1 MHAAEQQRPDVV
13 EARQRWQQMAAQ
25 WDPRRL
31 VFLDETGLNTKM
43 ARLYG
48 RAPRAARCWGRVP
61 HGHWQTST
69 FIAALRHDQLSAPWL
84 LDGPMDRAAF
94 LTYLEQCLGPTLRP
108 GDIVIADNLS
118 SHKGPAVTAAVERRG
133 AILLYLPPYSPDLN
147 PIEMAFA
154 KLKAHLRA
162 SAARSFQALL
172 DHLLPALESFQPS
185 HCSNFFAHCRYT
197 TTYI

>member
-1 MHAAEQQRPDVV
+1 MRAAEQDRPDVQ
-13 EARQRWQQMAAQ
+13 EARARWREEAPR
-25 WDPRRL
+25 WDPRHL

-48 RAPRAARCWGRVP
+48 RAPRAARCQSSVP
-61 HGHWQTST
+61 HGHWSTST

-94 LTYLEQCLGPTLRP
+94 TIYIEQCLGPTLRA

-118 SHKGPAVTAAVERRG
+118 SHKGPAITAAVERYG
-133 AILLYLPPYSPDLN
+133 AKLLYLPPYSPDLN
-147 PIEMAFA
+147 PIELAFS

-162 SAARSFQALL
+162 AAARTFDALL
-172 DHLLPALESFQPS
+172 AHLSTALDAFLPD
-185 HCSNFFAHCRYT
+185 HCSNFFAHCSYAT
-197 TTYI
+197 

>member
-1 MHAAEQQRPDVV
+1 MQQ
-13 EARQRWQQMAAQ
+13 ARARWRETAPN
-25 WDPRRL
+25 WDPRQL

-48 RAPRAARCWGRVP
+48 RAPRSARCHSSVP
-61 HGHWQTST
+61 HGHWSTST

-94 LTYLEQCLGPTLRP
+94 TTYIEQCLGPTLRP

-118 SHKGPAVTAAVERRG
+118 SHKGPAIAAAIERCG
-133 AILLYLPPYSPDLN
+133 ATLLYLPPYSPDLN
-147 PIEMAFA
+147 PIELAFS

-162 SAARSFQALL
+162 AAGRTLDALL
-172 DHLLPALESFQPS
+172 GHLSTALDAFLPH
-185 HCSNFFAHCRYT
+185 HCSNFFAHCHYAT
-197 TTYI
+197 M